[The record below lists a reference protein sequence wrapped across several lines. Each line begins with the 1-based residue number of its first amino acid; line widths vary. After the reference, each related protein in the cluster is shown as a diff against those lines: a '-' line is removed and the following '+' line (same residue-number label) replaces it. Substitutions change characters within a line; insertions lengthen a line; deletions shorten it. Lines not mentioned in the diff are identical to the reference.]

1 MYFYKMHARQKF
13 GLVHE
18 HVKSQPFSPVSCF
31 GQSGPQE
38 DAACAAAAEAASA
51 GLDTERPH
59 ARWHWQLDQESRAA
73 VLANAAARLC
83 GHSASQAAL
92 WARPGS
98 QPRGRR
104 VMDPRGPAPSSGT
117 RRTPRDQHEPT
128 LVFRRRVLKAAEQPQ
143 RAASQQRRHQQPL
156 DSPQLH
162 AQRAHPQASRR
173 DRLRAGHSRQ
183 GWRCV
188 SQQPIPSQRARL
200 PIHSRKGQRARAPR
214 LAPGSGRPRRGGR
227 DGRGLL
233 PALNTALLPPL
244 QPAPYWA
251 THGEQRRTGRR
262 GAPV

>member
-1 MYFYKMHARQKF
+1 MVHVFLQNACTSKIWSCLRTRQKSSILA
-13 GLVHE
+13 GLLLW
-18 HVKSQPFSPVSCF
+18 PI
-31 GQSGPQE
+31 GPQE

-83 GHSASQAAL
+83 GHSAAQAAL

-117 RRTPRDQHEPT
+117 HRTPRDQHEPT

-143 RAASQQRRHQQPL
+143 RAASQRRRHQQPL

-188 SQQPIPSQRARL
+188 
-200 PIHSRKGQRARAPR
+200 
-214 LAPGSGRPRRGGR
+214 
-227 DGRGLL
+227 
-233 PALNTALLPPL
+233 
-244 QPAPYWA
+244 
-251 THGEQRRTGRR
+251 
-262 GAPV
+262 